1 MKSSKAVGRPKAATA
16 TRPRLNVPEYPYRT
30 MPPCPTLA
38 VPVAHPSHTAPSSLP
53 HPFRLVKSLLQRD
66 ILDPVF
72 NFAVLRSASKAEAPK
87 LEPVS
92 ATPRQTFRQTVES
105 ISRHDSSPG
114 FLYQENDAYF
124 LHLFSPELPQTK
136 QPSLKDPQD
145 DQETPEAPDQSEPTE
160 AENEPKSDDEPQP
173 ADIKLELSGKPSL
186 VWVGPKLPELPET
199 TRLLV
204 LLSEDRRRVEFL
216 ELNEVQRSFLKLKEV
231 KVEFEASDL
240 RVGGVGNFLALRH
253 PEGAWEIHFF
263 DITLEPVNP
272 PKLKAGQTSLVNAGT
287 AHSLEFICEV
297 PQAVNEFPLVLVWS
311 QKDQFLT
318 FRKLGLSDPE
328 PVAPPPVQK
337 PGARVDPKAKQPE
350 APPAQVLILKQAQ
363 KQLLADT
370 IKTLKIFE
378 KSGAILV
385 SFTPSCFTFFDLNS
399 MSSLHTFTLRE
410 DCKFFCMSGRDI
422 VFLTESDEIQQ
433 FSPLSGGGYTSSR
446 RQLCNMPLEL
456 KNRFSKF
463 LETSAMA
470 ATDQQSQKLMIL
482 TPSLSLVLY
491 CCETRDFSKR
501 IDLPTRR
508 GTQASL
514 PARIW
519 ATDKMIWIADEQ
531 KQINE
536 FSF

>member
-1 MKSSKAVGRPKAATA
+1 MKTSKPIGRPKAATT

-38 VPVAHPSHTAPSSLP
+38 VPVAHPSHTAPTSLP

-72 NFAVLRSASKAEAPK
+72 NFAVLRSASKAAAPK

-92 ATPRQTFRQTVES
+92 ATPKKTFQQTVES

-114 FLYQENDAYF
+114 FLYKENDAFF
-124 LHLFSPELPQTK
+124 LHLFSPELPQKK
-136 QPSLKDPQD
+136 QQTLRDPQN
-145 DQETPEAPDQSEPTE
+145 DQETLEAPDQNEPT
-160 AENEPKSDDEPQP
+160 ATENETKTEDEIQP
-173 ADIKLELSGKPSL
+173 TDIKLELSGKPSL
-186 VWVGPKLPELPET
+186 AWVGPKLPELPET

-204 LLSEDRRRVEFL
+204 LLSEDRRHIEFL
-216 ELNEVQRSFLKLKEV
+216 ELNEAKQTCLKLKEV
-231 KVEFEASDL
+231 KVEFEPSDL
-240 RVGGVGNFLALRH
+240 RVGGVGNFLALRK
-253 PEGAWEIHFF
+253 PEGVWEIHFF

-272 PKLKAGQTSLVNAGT
+272 PKLKAGQTSQVNAGT

-378 KSGAILV
+378 RSGAILV

-433 FSPLSGGGYTSSR
+433 FSPRSEGGYTSSC
-446 RQLCNMPLEL
+446 RQLCTMPLEL
-456 KNRFSKF
+456 KTRFSKF
-463 LETSAMA
+463 LETSGMA
-470 ATDQQSQKLMIL
+470 ATDQQRKKLMIL
-482 TPSLSLVLY
+482 TPSLSLVFY
-491 CCETRDFSKR
+491 CCETKDFSKK
-501 IDLPTRR
+501 IDLPTQK
-508 GTQASL
+508 GSQATL
-514 PARIW
+514 PAKVW
-519 ATDKMIWIADEQ
+519 ATEKMIWIADES
-531 KQINE
+531 KQINQ